1 MRETLPRNTSPAS
14 ETLSTAPHRDNKFE
28 MIHDQLVM
36 GIRDSSLSVR
46 LQTGAALT
54 LEKTKTVMRQHKAV
68 QEQQLILSH
77 GDKSDQR
84 SVINYVKRRST
95 QRQGGASQQLPALRP
110 PQQAPTANHDPSA
123 NAHDVG

>member
-1 MRETLPRNTSPAS
+1 MAKYIPHPSTVPSLTPNNCINLYSIGWHKFKESCSTYTTTYTSPAS
-14 ETLSTAPHRDNKFE
+14 VTLSTAPHRDNKFE

-54 LEKTKTVMRQHKAV
+54 LEKAKTVIRQHKAV

-77 GDKSDQR
+77 GDKSDQ
-84 SVINYVKRRST
+84 
-95 QRQGGASQQLPALRP
+95 
-110 PQQAPTANHDPSA
+110 
-123 NAHDVG
+123 